1 MPYKP
6 KHPCQ
11 HPGCPAL
18 VPQGVRYCDS
28 HKDLHAGENRPS
40 AARRGYGHKWRVESK
55 RYLQEHPLCVRCYS
69 EGKVTQ
75 ATVVDH
81 ITPHRGDNT
90 LFWDKSNWQSLC
102 KHCHD
107 VKTKTEDG
115 LINYHF

>member
-1 MPYKP
+1 MPTKP
-6 KHPCQ
+6 NVPCR

-18 VPQGVRYCDS
+18 VPQGVRYCDR
-28 HKDLHAGENRPS
+28 HKPLHRDELRPS
-40 AARRGYGHKWRVESK
+40 AARRGYNHRWRVESK
-55 RYLQEHPLCVRCYS
+55 RYLQEHPLCVRCYA
-69 EGKVTQ
+69 EGKIVE

-81 ITPHRGDNT
+81 ITPHRGDKT

-115 LINYHF
+115 LKKYEF